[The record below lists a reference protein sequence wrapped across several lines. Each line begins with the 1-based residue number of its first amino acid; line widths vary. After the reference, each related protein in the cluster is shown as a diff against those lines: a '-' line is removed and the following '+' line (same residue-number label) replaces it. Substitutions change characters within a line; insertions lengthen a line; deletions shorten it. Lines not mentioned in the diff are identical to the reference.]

1 MGGLYYPKNNL
12 LLIDG
17 TPIIQQSFLLFLD
30 KIYILDIYKKENSN
44 VFIPIDSN
52 SKKIL
57 IDSFINQFLITINSF
72 LLYIKREDIYCN
84 MCVCFSSSFL
94 EEPHEIYNY
103 IDKTIVIN
111 QFNIFIK
118 KIQKKYNLYIDDSL
132 KIFKFTDKITTDV
145 AVKGKIHEI
154 LNTINFK
161 ISKKV

>member
-44 VFIPIDSN
+44 VFIPINSN

-72 LLYIKREDIYCN
+72 LLYIKSRP
-84 MCVCFSSSFL
+84 CVQLF
-94 EEPHEIYNY
+94 Y
-103 IDKTIVIN
+103 I
-111 QFNIFIK
+111 
-118 KIQKKYNLYIDDSL
+118 
-132 KIFKFTDKITTDV
+132 
-145 AVKGKIHEI
+145 
-154 LNTINFK
+154 
-161 ISKKV
+161 